1 MGIILRVKGATEIRK
16 DTKALIACL
25 LLREVMTGIWV
36 DKITKGDSAHK
47 AGTYQIVRPTRGNKQ
62 KVVNAVETIVNG
74 CSGLERKI
82 AYMEINSIWNSKKC
96 FEEIK
101 SLEAHISQINKD
113 HFAELNELKSKAT
126 VCVDLIDGLSEKKG
140 LVKYIKLIIATVKF
154 GKCAKKFVKIVKD
167 IFKTS
172 ELHVNMEL
180 TYNLK
185 VNAVEMEVTTHNEV
199 VDVLTVNK
207 SPEYV

>member
-1 MGIILRVKGATEIRK
+1 MNLN
-16 DTKALIACL
+16 L
-25 LLREVMTGIWV
+25 
-36 DKITKGDSAHK
+36 
-47 AGTYQIVRPTRGNKQ
+47 KQ
-62 KVVNAVETIVNG
+62 
-74 CSGLERKI
+74 R
-82 AYMEINSIWNSKKC
+82 
-96 FEEIK
+96 
-101 SLEAHISQINKD
+101 
-113 HFAELNELKSKAT
+113 NELKSKAT

-185 VNAVEMEVTTHNEV
+185 ANAVEMEVTTHNEV

-207 SPEYV
+207 APEYV